1 MSLADP
7 PRSPVGPRPRIQLW
21 SCGGGRQSAGIAAL
35 IVQGKLP
42 KPDHVAM
49 VALEWE
55 VRSVWPYVNTYIK
68 AAMESLGIPFTAIP
82 RAKYGTKTF
91 WGGIDDQI
99 PMMPVYT
106 NKSGERAKLSEFCS
120 GYWKRDVMTRWAAEQ
135 DGWKETGV
143 DNWVGISFEERRR
156 RGVPRRQWF
165 RAVYPLLDVRP
176 TTVSGCLAAVA
187 AVGWPAPPRSRCR
200 HCPNQS
206 DGEWAELT
214 PEEWDAA
221 CALEDKIRA
230 IDSHAFF
237 HKTLIPLR
245 EVRLNPADEN
255 GGLFGG
261 CTAGT
266 CY

>member
-1 MSLADP
+1 VTPKASSNG
-7 PRSPVGPRPRIQLW
+7 RVQLW

-55 VRSVWPYVNTYIK
+55 VRTVWPYVNTHIRPALK
-68 AAMESLGIPFTAIP
+68 SLGVPFTAIP
-82 RAKYGTKTF
+82 RAKYATKTF
-91 WGGIDDQI
+91 WGGVDDRSLLLPAYSDQ
-99 PMMPVYT
+99 
-106 NKSGERAKLSEFCS
+106 SGKLSKLSEFCS
-120 GYWKRDVMTRWAAEQ
+120 GEWKRDVMTRWAAAQ
-135 DGWKETGV
+135 PTWKDNGV
-143 DNWVGISFEERRR
+143 DNWVGISYEEKSR

-165 RAVYPLLDVRP
+165 RAVYPLLDLRP

-187 AVGWPAPPRSRCR
+187 DVGWPPPPRSRCR

-221 CALEDKIRA
+221 CDLEDKIRA
-230 IDSHAFF
+230 IDKHAFF

-245 EVRLNPADEN
+245 EVRLEPASDN